1 MDNIK
6 ILNILTLIL
15 ISIIYLCIRNYLIID
30 ITPEFISENFKN
42 PFVDWKII
50 RSANECYHLG
60 YDVYVENP
68 CDYKNRVHAYGSF
81 FLKINFT
88 ENLIFYWTYIPFIFI
103 SFFLIII
110 SNHFD
115 LKNKSHIILFFL
127 FIFSPTTLL
136 AIERANIDIIIFL
149 ILILICYY
157 RSNILS
163 LVLVSISSY
172 AKLYPVFL
180 CFIFIFNKKNNFKKG
195 ILFLISFI
203 TIFLIFIFLD
213 LDNIIKVL
221 SGQKLLNENS
231 FFINFSYHA
240 IPLLIFKKFQINYVL
255 TYSVLF
261 IFSILVGIYFFRHPF
276 RKFFVN
282 NFHLNDYPSTLFL
295 IGLNLIVFCYIFFHN
310 FYYREIFLFCMFP
323 YILSEVNSNK
333 ELKKFLN
340 FIILKYFI
348 SFILSYIILFKPLF
362 LIVFLEFITDL
373 IFMLFLLILVV
384 SINYKIIKRNLFNK
398 KITL

>member
-362 LIVFLEFITDL
+362 FVIFLEFTTDL
-373 IFMLFLLILVV
+373 IFMLILLIVV
-384 SINYKIIKRNLFNK
+384 SSINYRIIKKNLFNK
-398 KITL
+398 KQIL

>member
-1 MDNIK
+1 MNNIK
-6 ILNILTLIL
+6 IPNTLIIIL
-15 ISIIYLCIRNYLIID
+15 ISIIYFCIRNYLIID

-50 RSANECYHLG
+50 NSANECYHLG
-60 YDVYVENP
+60 YDVYIDNP

-81 FLKINFT
+81 FLKIKFS
-88 ENLIFYWTYIPFIFI
+88 EILISYWPYIPFIFI

-115 LKNKSHIILFFL
+115 LKNRSHLILFFL

-163 LVLVSISSY
+163 LILVSISSY

-180 CFIFIFNKKNNFKKG
+180 CLIFLFNKKNNFRKG
-195 ILFLISFI
+195 FLYLISFI
-203 TIFLIFIFLD
+203 TIFLLFIFLD
-213 LDNIIKVL
+213 LENIIKVL
-221 SGQKLLNENS
+221 SGQKILNESS

-240 IPLLIFKKFQINYVL
+240 IPLLIFKKFEINYLL
-255 TYSVLF
+255 TYSALI
-261 IFSILVGIYFFRHPF
+261 IFSILVSIYFFRHPF

-282 NFHLNDYPSTLFL
+282 NFNLDDYPSTLFL
-295 IGLNLIVFCYIFFHN
+295 IGLNLIVLCYIFFHN

-323 YILSEVNSNK
+323 YILSEINSYK
-333 ELKKFLN
+333 ELKKILN

-348 SFILSYIILFKPLF
+348 SFILSYIILFEPLF
-362 LIVFLEFITDL
+362 FVVFLEFTTDL
-373 IFMLFLLILVV
+373 IFMLFLLTVV
-384 SINYKIIKRNLFNK
+384 SSINYRIIKRTLFNK
-398 KITL
+398 KQIL